1 MAPIHGAVA
10 GAMIRFHQIGYGV
23 EAFGVGSRVANAGLS
38 MGSLF
43 RGAAGVSLILG
54 VLAFLIAAPRGTER
68 RLHAAA

>member
-1 MAPIHGAVA
+1 
-10 GAMIRFHQIGYGV
+10 MIGFYQIGYGV
-23 EAFGVGSRVANAGLS
+23 GAFGVGSRVANAGLS